1 MKYFFGP
8 SESASREWAQMK
20 SDIDAAG
27 HQQVD
32 SIDQA
37 QVYINTSPKP
47 EEVPAIP
54 ANIEFVQHC
63 FTGVNQMIDAGIIT
77 ESSIPWCNAAGAFA
91 KPVAESALGLLLSQA
106 HHHKRFALEATWD
119 GAREID
125 ESQAWLYSP
134 KGHAPKRVAIF
145 GAGGIG
151 QELISMLKPFGVH
164 ITAVN
169 RSGRAVEGA
178 DETHSLADATS
189 VWSESD
195 FIVLIMPLTDET
207 NGLVDSAKF
216 KAMKPS
222 AILVNVGRGKLVNTD
237 DLVEALRT
245 GEIAGAGL
253 EVMDPEPL
261 PDGHPLWELKN
272 CTMTPHMGASWQVAD
287 LHLGEIFNANARAW
301 EEGKPLPTHV
311 DPKAG
316 Y

>member
-1 MKYFFGP
+1 MK
-8 SESASREWAQMK
+8 A
-20 SDIDAAG
+20 DIDAAG
-27 HQQVD
+27 HKEVD

-37 QVYINTSPKP
+37 QVYINTSSKAEDVP
-47 EEVPAIP
+47 EMP

-63 FTGVNQMIDAGIIT
+63 FTGVNQMI
-77 ESSIPWCNAAGAFA
+77 ESGVLTDNSVPWCNAAGAFA

-125 ESQAWLYSP
+125 ESQAWLYTP
-134 KGHAPKRVAIF
+134 NGHAPKRVAIF

-151 QELISMLKPFGVH
+151 QELISMLAPFGVH

-169 RSGRAVEGA
+169 RSGREVPGA
-178 DETHSLADATS
+178 DVSLALSDATS
-189 VWSESD
+189 VWSEAD
-195 FIVLIMPLTDET
+195 FIVLIMPLTEET
-207 NGLVDSAKF
+207 IGLVDAAKF
-216 KAMKPS
+216 KAMKKS
-222 AILVNVGRGKLVNTD
+222 AILINVGRGKLVNTD

-253 EVMDPEPL
+253 EVVDPEPL
-261 PDGHPLWELKN
+261 PDDHPLWGMKN

-287 LHLGEIFNANARAW
+287 FHLGEIFNANAAAW
-301 EEGKPLPTHV
+301 EEGKPLPTLI

>member
-77 ESSIPWCNAAGAFA
+77 ENTIPWCNAAGAFA

-134 KGHAPKRVAIF
+134 NGHAPKRVAIF

-151 QELISMLKPFGVH
+151 QELISLLKPFGVH

-178 DETHSLADATS
+178 DETHPLADATS
-189 VWSESD
+189 VWSEAD
-195 FIVLIMPLTDET
+195 FVVLIMPLTEET
-207 NGLVDSAKF
+207 NGLVDAAKF
-216 KAMKPS
+216 KAMKSS

-287 LHLGEIFNANARAW
+287 LHLGDIFNANARAW
-301 EEGKPLPTHV
+301 EEGRPLPTRV

>member
-1 MKYFFGP
+1 MK
-8 SESASREWAQMK
+8 A
-20 SDIDAAG
+20 DIDAAG
-27 HQQVD
+27 HKEVD

-37 QVYINTSPKP
+37 QVYINTSSRAEDVP
-47 EEVPAIP
+47 EMP

-63 FTGVNQMIDAGIIT
+63 FTGVNQMIEGGVLTDN
-77 ESSIPWCNAAGAFA
+77 SVPWCNAAGAFA

-125 ESQAWLYSP
+125 ESQAWLYTPNGHVP
-134 KGHAPKRVAIF
+134 KHVAIF

-151 QELISMLKPFGVH
+151 QELISMLAPFGVH

-169 RSGRAVEGA
+169 RSGREVPGA
-178 DETHSLADATS
+178 DVSLSLSDATS
-189 VWSESD
+189 VWSEAD
-195 FIVLIMPLTDET
+195 FIVLIMPLTEET
-207 NGLVDSAKF
+207 IGLVDAAKF
-216 KAMKPS
+216 KAMKKS
-222 AILVNVGRGKLVNTD
+222 AILINVGRGKLVNTD

-253 EVMDPEPL
+253 EVVDPEPL
-261 PDGHPLWELKN
+261 PDDHPLWGMKN

-287 LHLGEIFNANARAW
+287 FHLGEIFNANAAAW
-301 EEGKPLPTHV
+301 EEGKPLPTLI

>member
-1 MKYFFGP
+1 
-8 SESASREWAQMK
+8 MK

>member
-77 ESSIPWCNAAGAFA
+77 ENTIPWCNAAGAFA

-134 KGHAPKRVAIF
+134 NGHAPKRVAIF

-151 QELISMLKPFGVH
+151 QELISLLKPFGVH

-178 DETHSLADATS
+178 DETHPLADATS
-189 VWSESD
+189 VWSEAD
-195 FIVLIMPLTDET
+195 FVVLIMPLTEET
-207 NGLVDSAKF
+207 NGLVDAAKF
-216 KAMKPS
+216 KAMKSS

-287 LHLGEIFNANARAW
+287 LHLGDIFNTNARAW
-301 EEGKPLPTHV
+301 EEGRPLPTSV

>member
-1 MKYFFGP
+1 MK
-8 SESASREWAQMK
+8 A
-20 SDIDAAG
+20 DIDAAG
-27 HQQVD
+27 HKEVD

-37 QVYINTSPKP
+37 QVYINTSSKAEDVP
-47 EEVPAIP
+47 EMP

-63 FTGVNQMIDAGIIT
+63 FTGVNQMI
-77 ESSIPWCNAAGAFA
+77 ESGVLTDNSVPWCNAAGAFA

-125 ESQAWLYSP
+125 ESQAWLYTP
-134 KGHAPKRVAIF
+134 NGHAPKRVAIF

-151 QELISMLKPFGVH
+151 QELISMLAPFGVH

-169 RSGRAVEGA
+169 RSGRKVAGA
-178 DETHSLADATS
+178 DVTLPLSDATS
-189 VWSESD
+189 VWSEAD
-195 FIVLIMPLTDET
+195 FIVLIMPLTEET
-207 NGLVDSAKF
+207 IGLVDAAKF
-216 KAMKPS
+216 KAMKKS
-222 AILVNVGRGKLVNTD
+222 AILINVGRGKLVNTD

-253 EVMDPEPL
+253 EVVDPEPL
-261 PDGHPLWELKN
+261 PDDHPLWGMKN

-287 LHLGEIFNANARAW
+287 FHLGEIFNANAAAW
-301 EEGKPLPTHV
+301 EEGKPLPTLI

>member
-1 MKYFFGP
+1 
-8 SESASREWAQMK
+8 MK

-134 KGHAPKRVAIF
+134 NGHAPKRVAIF

-189 VWSESD
+189 VWSEAD
-195 FIVLIMPLTDET
+195 FIVLIMPLTEET

-216 KAMKPS
+216 RAMKRS

>member
-77 ESSIPWCNAAGAFA
+77 ENTIPWCNAAGAFA

-134 KGHAPKRVAIF
+134 NGHAPKRVAIF

-178 DETHSLADATS
+178 DETHPLADATS
-189 VWSESD
+189 VWSEAD
-195 FIVLIMPLTDET
+195 FVVLIMPLTEET
-207 NGLVDSAKF
+207 NGLVDAAKF
-216 KAMKPS
+216 KAMKSS

-287 LHLGEIFNANARAW
+287 LHLGDIFNTNARAW
-301 EEGKPLPTHV
+301 EEGRPLPTRV

>member
-8 SESASREWAQMK
+8 SESASRQWTQMK

-32 SIDQA
+32 SIEQA
-37 QVYINTSPKP
+37 QVYINTSSKP
-47 EEVPAIP
+47 SEVPEMP

-106 HHHKRFALEATWD
+106 HHHKRFAMEATWD

-169 RSGRAVEGA
+169 RSGRAVDGA
-178 DETHSLADATS
+178 DQTHSLTDATS
-189 VWSESD
+189 VWSKAD
-195 FIVLIMPLTDET
+195 FIVLILPLTEET
-207 NGLVDSAKF
+207 NGLVDAAKL
-216 KAMKPS
+216 KAMKS
-222 AILVNVGRGKLVNTD
+222 TAILVNVGRGKLVNTD

-261 PDGHPLWELKN
+261 PDGHPLWGLKN

-301 EEGKPLPTHV
+301 EEGRPLPTHV

>member
-77 ESSIPWCNAAGAFA
+77 ENTIPWCNAAGAFA

-134 KGHAPKRVAIF
+134 NGHAPKRVAIF

-189 VWSESD
+189 VWSEAD
-195 FIVLIMPLTDET
+195 FIVLIMPLTEET
-207 NGLVDSAKF
+207 NGLVDAAKF
-216 KAMKPS
+216 KAMKSS

-287 LHLGEIFNANARAW
+287 LHLGDIFNANARAW
-301 EEGKPLPTHV
+301 EEGRPLPTRV

>member
-1 MKYFFGP
+1 MK
-8 SESASREWAQMK
+8 A
-20 SDIDAAG
+20 DIDAAG
-27 HQQVD
+27 HKEVD

-37 QVYINTSPKP
+37 QVYINTSSKAEDVP
-47 EEVPAIP
+47 EMP

-63 FTGVNQMIDAGIIT
+63 FTGVNQMI
-77 ESSIPWCNAAGAFA
+77 ESGVLTDNSVPWCNAAGAFA

-125 ESQAWLYSP
+125 ESQAWLYTP
-134 KGHAPKRVAIF
+134 DGHAPKRVAIF

-151 QELISMLKPFGVH
+151 QELISMLAPFGVH

-169 RSGRAVEGA
+169 RSGREVPGA
-178 DETHSLADATS
+178 DVSLALSDATS
-189 VWSESD
+189 VWSEAD
-195 FIVLIMPLTDET
+195 FIVLIMPLTEET
-207 NGLVDSAKF
+207 IGLVDAAKF
-216 KAMKPS
+216 KAMKKS
-222 AILVNVGRGKLVNTD
+222 AILINVGRGKLVNTD

-253 EVMDPEPL
+253 EVVDPEPL
-261 PDGHPLWELKN
+261 PDDHPLWGMKN

-287 LHLGEIFNANARAW
+287 LHLGEIFNANAAAW
-301 EEGKPLPTHV
+301 EEGKPLPTLI

>member
-178 DETHSLADATS
+178 DETHSLADAAS
-189 VWSESD
+189 VWSEAD

-207 NGLVDSAKF
+207 NGLVDEAKF

-261 PDGHPLWELKN
+261 PDGHPLWGLKN

-301 EEGKPLPTHV
+301 EEGRPLPTHV

>member
-54 ANIEFVQHC
+54 PNIEFVQHC

-77 ESSIPWCNAAGAFA
+77 ENTIPWCNAAGAFA

-134 KGHAPKRVAIF
+134 NGHAPKRVAIF

-189 VWSESD
+189 VWSEAD

-207 NGLVDSAKF
+207 NGLVDAAKF
-216 KAMKPS
+216 KAMKSS

-287 LHLGEIFNANARAW
+287 LHLGDIFNANARAW
-301 EEGKPLPTHV
+301 EEGRPLPTRV

>member
-1 MKYFFGP
+1 
-8 SESASREWAQMK
+8 MK

-32 SIDQA
+32 SIEQT
-37 QVYINTSPKP
+37 QVYINTSSKP
-47 EEVPAIP
+47 SEVPEMP

-169 RSGRAVEGA
+169 RSGRAVDGA
-178 DETHSLADATS
+178 DQTHSLTDATS
-189 VWSESD
+189 VWSKAD
-195 FIVLIMPLTDET
+195 FIVLILPLTEET
-207 NGLVDSAKF
+207 NGLVDAAKL
-216 KAMKPS
+216 KAMKS
-222 AILVNVGRGKLVNTD
+222 TAILVNVGRGKLVNTD

>member
-77 ESSIPWCNAAGAFA
+77 ENTIPWCNAAGAFA

-134 KGHAPKRVAIF
+134 NGHAPKRVAIF

-151 QELISMLKPFGVH
+151 QELISLLKPFGVH

-178 DETHSLADATS
+178 DETHPLADATS
-189 VWSESD
+189 VWSEAD
-195 FIVLIMPLTDET
+195 FIVLIMPLTEET
-207 NGLVDSAKF
+207 NGLVDAAKF
-216 KAMKPS
+216 KAMKSS

-287 LHLGEIFNANARAW
+287 LHLGDIFNANARAW
-301 EEGKPLPTHV
+301 EEGRPLPTRV

>member
-54 ANIEFVQHC
+54 ANIEFVQYC

-77 ESSIPWCNAAGAFA
+77 ENTIPWCNAAGAFA

-134 KGHAPKRVAIF
+134 NGHAPKRVAIF

-151 QELISMLKPFGVH
+151 QELISLLKPFGVH

-178 DETHSLADATS
+178 DETHPLADATS
-189 VWSESD
+189 VWSEAD
-195 FIVLIMPLTDET
+195 FVVLIMPLTEET
-207 NGLVDSAKF
+207 NGLVDAAKF
-216 KAMKPS
+216 KAMKSS

-287 LHLGEIFNANARAW
+287 LHLGDIFNANARAW
-301 EEGKPLPTHV
+301 EEGRPLPTRV

>member
-77 ESSIPWCNAAGAFA
+77 ENTIPWCNAAGAFA

-134 KGHAPKRVAIF
+134 NGHAPKRVAIF

-189 VWSESD
+189 VWSEAD
-195 FIVLIMPLTDET
+195 FIVLIMPLTEAT
-207 NGLVDSAKF
+207 NGLVDAAKF
-216 KAMKPS
+216 KAMKSS

-287 LHLGEIFNANARAW
+287 LHLGDIFNANARAW
-301 EEGKPLPTHV
+301 EEGRPLPTRV
-311 DPKAG
+311 VPKAG